1 MFVRFGV
8 DVRAILEC
16 QVLGKLI
23 LTRELH
29 CTALSSQE
37 QGHTATDT
45 GLGAH
50 TLLKLL
56 EQDWLLADY
65 QELVV
70 IGKNDRDP
78 VFCY

>member
-8 DVRAILEC
+8 DVRTILEC
-16 QVLGKLI
+16 QVLVKLI
-23 LTRELH
+23 LARKLH
-29 CTALSSQE
+29 CIALSFHE
-37 QGHTATDT
+37 QGHAATDT

-56 EQDWLLADY
+56 EQDRLLAHY
-65 QELVV
+65 QDLLA

-78 VFCY
+78 VF